1 MSKFPEILRKLR
13 IAENLKQSDIAKEIE
28 MSVQSY
34 SAYENN
40 REPSYDLLIKL
51 ADRFGVS
58 TDYLLG
64 RSEFKNTVEEFSL
77 KDDSVSGGDDDWS
90 PDVLSINLYREIK
103 GCAENARLFY
113 KEKMR
118 TDDGSRELLFCFQE
132 KISGDVA
139 LFNQVFDILMY
150 YRDFSDRDAAIKAFL
165 LGTDDSQLTARVV
178 EEISRIDREI

>member
-1 MSKFPEILRKLR
+1 MSKFPEILRRLR
-13 IAENLKQSDIAKEIE
+13 INKNLNQADIAKEIE

-40 REPSYDLLIKL
+40 REPNYDLLIKL
-51 ADRFGVS
+51 ADLFDVS

-64 RSEFKNTVEEFSL
+64 RSEFKNTAEEFSL
-77 KDDSVSGGDDDWS
+77 KDDSNSGDDCS
-90 PDVLSINLYREIK
+90 PDILSINLYREIK
-103 GCAENARLFY
+103 ACAENARIFY

-118 TDDGSRELLFCFQE
+118 TDDGTRDLLFCLQE
-132 KISGDVA
+132 KISGDIA
-139 LFNQVFDILMY
+139 LFNQIFDILMY

-165 LGTDDSQLTARVV
+165 LGSNDSRLTARVI